1 MMIMDECKDS
11 TRVNHAPR
19 APRATPTPTPT
30 TTTRNAGGLSKKCA
44 VDDGGRGRREKCQED
59 DDAFHAEE
67 IEYEDDEKNSSERSS
82 SLMRDEAER
91 ETDAILVGGCEG
103 GVLGEEEDD
112 VSKERRMN
120 LVEECVRDLL
130 AGLGEDVTREG
141 LLDTPKRVA
150 KAMTF
155 AMKGYGKTA
164 RDALGTALF
173 QEPTLSRPITMKQ
186 QDASGEG
193 EESTRNV
200 EAKQEQQKREGDD
213 ASIILV
219 RDVPIFS
226 TSSTS
231 MMPFYGVVHVGYVPK
246 DGYILGLSKV
256 ARVAEVFAR
265 RVQNP
270 AGLAREIAEAV
281 GEIACAS
288 GVGVVLETTQLGPRK
303 GNANAASAR
312 NVSRH
317 GVGCL
322 SLGRCREKFDRS
334 SAMKND
340 AEDYEDEE
348 CREGRWTEF
357 EGLLGMG
364 RAKIQDTSSPLEGSS
379 RRSTSPSERGSSK
392 APPKKAL
399 EASIRLLKAIGLKSA
414 NGTSTSSSSENLLV
428 GCGDDDDDDDNDDED
443 DDDDDDDDD
452 ITMRDNNSALADDI
466 SLSSY
471 TSFEGRARTP
481 PSPSTLSSPILSS
494 DAAGDDHK
502 NGKNI
507 HNKMPSSVVRCRSV
521 EAPFSLARCA
531 FNYASM
537 MNESV
542 CGREVSLEQTVQQ
555 NVPESSSMSTF
566 RRCFSSTSTS
576 DVSELTI
583 ERDLLLTTT
592 CEHHLLPF
600 HGVVH
605 VAYWHSPGHALDR
618 KLVQAIVSR
627 QGSRL
632 QVQERLTSDLADDF
646 EKVIGSHSNVTAAGV
661 MICISAAHMCM
672 ASRGVEK
679 TGSSTCTVATRG
691 KFASS
696 SKARSRV
703 WQSL

>member
-1 MMIMDECKDS
+1 MD
-11 TRVNHAPR
+11 H
-19 APRATPTPTPT
+19 
-30 TTTRNAGGLSKKCA
+30 
-44 VDDGGRGRREKCQED
+44 GGREKRH
-59 DDAFHAEE
+59 DAFEDE
-67 IEYEDDEKNSSERSS
+67 DVEYEDDEKNSSERSS

-91 ETDAILVGGCEG
+91 GDVILTGCEG
-103 GVLGEEEDD
+103 GVVLGEEEDD
-112 VSKERRMN
+112 VSRERRMN

-130 AGLGEDVTREG
+130 SGLGEDVKREG

-173 QEPTLSRPITMKQ
+173 QEPTLSRPITMTEKNSTGEEEESAVESQKERHKKQ
-186 QDASGEG
+186 EGEDAS
-193 EESTRNV
+193 V
-200 EAKQEQQKREGDD
+200 
-213 ASIILV
+213 ILV

-265 RVQNP
+265 RMQNP
-270 AGLAREIAEAV
+270 DGLAREIAEAV
-281 GEIACAS
+281 GEVACAS
-288 GVGVVLETTQLGPRK
+288 GVGVILETTQLGPRK
-303 GNANAASAR
+303 LDASASSAR
-312 NVSRH
+312 NVTRY

-322 SLGRCREKFDRS
+322 SVSTGGEKFDRPLG
-334 SAMKND
+334 MTND
-340 AEDYEDEE
+340 TEDYEDEE
-348 CREGRWTEF
+348 CCEGRWAEF

-364 RAKIQDTSSPLEGSS
+364 RAKIQETLLPSGNSSQ
-379 RRSTSPSERGSSK
+379 RSTSSSERERLK

-399 EASIRLLKAIGLKSA
+399 EASVRLLKAIGLKSA
-414 NGTSTSSSSENLLV
+414 YEASTSTSSESLLV
-428 GCGDDDDDDDNDDED
+428 DSGDDDDDNDDDGD
-443 DDDDDDDDD
+443 DDDECVDDD
-452 ITMRDNNSALADDI
+452 IAMRDNNSALADDI

-471 TSFEGRARTP
+471 TSFEGRTQTP
-481 PSPSTLSSPILSS
+481 PSPSNLSTSLVANDRTRNDKKTS
-494 DAAGDDHK
+494 
-502 NGKNI
+502 KNI
-507 HNKMPSSVVRCRSV
+507 HKRMPSSVVRCRSID
-521 EAPFSLARCA
+521 EPFSLARCA

-537 MNESV
+537 MSESV
-542 CGREVSLEQTVQQ
+542 CGRDVSLEQTVRQ
-555 NVPESSSMSTF
+555 NASMSSSSSPTSAF
-566 RRCFSSTSTS
+566 GRCFSSTSTS
-576 DVSELTI
+576 DVTELKI

-605 VAYWHSPGHALDR
+605 VAYWHSPGLELDR

-646 EKVIGSHSNVTAAGV
+646 ERVIGSHANADAAGV

-691 KFASS
+691 KFTSS
-696 SKARSRV
+696 AKARSKV

>member
-1 MMIMDECKDS
+1 MMMIMEECKDS

-19 APRATPTPTPT
+19 APRATPTPTT
-30 TTTRNAGGLSKKCA
+30 TTSTRNAGGLFAKKCA
-44 VDDGGRGRREKCQED
+44 VDDGGRGGREKCQED

-288 GVGVVLETTQLGPRK
+288 GVGVVLETTQLGPRT
-303 GNANAASAR
+303 ANAASAR
-312 NVSRH
+312 TVSRH

-322 SLGRCREKFDRS
+322 SVGRCREKFDRS

-428 GCGDDDDDDDNDDED
+428 GSGDDDDDDDDE

-494 DAAGDDHK
+494 DTGGDDHK

-507 HNKMPSSVVRCRSV
+507 RNKMPSSV
-521 EAPFSLARCA
+521 
-531 FNYASM
+531 
-537 MNESV
+537 
-542 CGREVSLEQTVQQ
+542 TVQQ

-566 RRCFSSTSTS
+566 SRCFSSTSTS

-632 QVQERLTSDLADDF
+632 QVQERLTSNLADDF
-646 EKVIGSHSNVTAAGV
+646 EKVIGSHSNATAAGV

>member
-1 MMIMDECKDS
+1 MEEYKDS
-11 TRVNHAPR
+11 TRVA
-19 APRATPTPTPT
+19 AALT
-30 TTTRNAGGLSKKCA
+30 TTITTADGFRKGYMYRKDCA
-44 VDDGGRGRREKCQED
+44 VEIDERRKEKRHDGFAAD
-59 DDAFHAEE
+59 EE

-91 ETDAILVGGCEG
+91 GDAIIVDCEG
-103 GVLGEEEDD
+103 GTLGEEEDD

-130 AGLGEDVTREG
+130 AGLGEDVKREG

-150 KAMTF
+150 KAMLF

-173 QEPTLSRPITMKQ
+173 QEPTLSRPITMKKDSSGEDDESTQNVEMKQ
-186 QDASGEG
+186 QQQQQQQQQGEG
-193 EESTRNV
+193 E
-200 EAKQEQQKREGDD
+200 D

-231 MMPFYGVVHVGYVPK
+231 MMPFYGVVHIGYVPK

-265 RVQNP
+265 RMQNP
-270 AGLAREIAEAV
+270 EGLAREIAEAV
-281 GEIACAS
+281 GEVACAS

-303 GNANAASAR
+303 DDANLASSR
-312 NVSRH
+312 IVSRH
-317 GVGCL
+317 GIGCL
-322 SLGRCREKFDRS
+322 SVCSSGREKFDHPS
-334 SAMKND
+334 SMTND
-340 AEDYEDEE
+340 ADEYEDEE
-348 CREGRWTEF
+348 CCEGRWTEF

-364 RAKIQDTSSPLEGSS
+364 RAKMQESSSPSS
-379 RRSTSPSERGSSK
+379 SLRMSASPSSERGSLK

-399 EASIRLLKAIGLKSA
+399 EASVRLLNAIGLKSA
-414 NGTSTSSSSENLLV
+414 IYSSTNTSSENLLS
-428 GCGDDDDDDDNDDED
+428 GSGD

-452 ITMRDNNSALADDI
+452 EEDDDVAMRDNNSALADDT

-481 PSPSTLSSPILSS
+481 PSPSNLSTSILANDSTRS
-494 DAAGDDHK
+494 DKK
-502 NGKNI
+502 NTKNI
-507 HNKMPSSVVRCRSV
+507 NKGMPSSDIICRSID
-521 EAPFSLARCA
+521 EPFSLARCA

-537 MNESV
+537 MSDSV
-542 CGREVSLEQTVQQ
+542 CGRDVSLEYTVQQ
-555 NVPESSSMSTF
+555 NLSPTSSSSSVF
-566 RRCFSSTSTS
+566 GRCFSSTKTPE
-576 DVSELTI
+576 VSELTI
-583 ERDLLLTTT
+583 ERDLVLTTT

-605 VAYWHSPGHALDR
+605 VAYWHSPGLALER

-632 QVQERLTSDLADDF
+632 QVQERLTSDLADDL
-646 EKVIGSHSNVTAAGV
+646 EKVIIGSSANVTTAEAGV
-661 MICISAAHMCM
+661 MVCISAAHMCM

-696 SKARSRV
+696 AKARSKV

>member
-1 MMIMDECKDS
+1 
-11 TRVNHAPR
+11 
-19 APRATPTPTPT
+19 
-30 TTTRNAGGLSKKCA
+30 
-44 VDDGGRGRREKCQED
+44 
-59 DDAFHAEE
+59 
-67 IEYEDDEKNSSERSS
+67 
-82 SLMRDEAER
+82 
-91 ETDAILVGGCEG
+91 
-103 GVLGEEEDD
+103 
-112 VSKERRMN
+112 
-120 LVEECVRDLL
+120 VEECVRDLL
-130 AGLGEDVTREG
+130 AGLGEDVKREG

-173 QEPTLSRPITMKQ
+173 QEPTLSRPITMTEKNSTGEEEESEVESQKERHKKQ
-186 QDASGEG
+186 EG
-193 EESTRNV
+193 E
-200 EAKQEQQKREGDD
+200 D

-265 RVQNP
+265 RMQNP
-270 AGLAREIAEAV
+270 DGLAREIAEAV
-281 GEIACAS
+281 GEVACAS
-288 GVGVVLETTQLGPRK
+288 GVGVILETTQLGPRK
-303 GNANAASAR
+303 LDASASSAR
-312 NVSRH
+312 NVTRY
-317 GVGCL
+317 GIGCL
-322 SLGRCREKFDRS
+322 SVSTGGEKFDRPLG
-334 SAMKND
+334 MTND
-340 AEDYEDEE
+340 TEDYEDEE
-348 CREGRWTEF
+348 CCEGRWAEF

-364 RAKIQDTSSPLEGSS
+364 RAKIQETLLPSGSS
-379 RRSTSPSERGSSK
+379 SQRSTSSSERERLK

-399 EASIRLLKAIGLKSA
+399 EASVRLLKAIGLKSA
-414 NGTSTSSSSENLLV
+414 NEASTSTSSESLLV
-428 GCGDDDDDDDNDDED
+428 DSGDDDDDDDDED
-443 DDDDDDDDD
+443 DDDECVDDD
-452 ITMRDNNSALADDI
+452 IAMRDNNSALADDI

-471 TSFEGRARTP
+471 TSFEGRTQTP
-481 PSPSTLSSPILSS
+481 PSPSNLSTSLVAN
-494 DAAGDDHK
+494 DRTRNDKK
-502 NGKNI
+502 NSKNI
-507 HNKMPSSVVRCRSV
+507 HKRMPSSVVRCRSID
-521 EAPFSLARCA
+521 EPFSLARCA

-537 MNESV
+537 MSESV
-542 CGREVSLEQTVQQ
+542 CGRDVSLEQTVRQ
-555 NVPESSSMSTF
+555 NASMSSSSSPTSAF
-566 RRCFSSTSTS
+566 GRCFSSTSTS
-576 DVSELTI
+576 DVTELKI

-605 VAYWHSPGHALDR
+605 VAYWHSPGLELDR

-646 EKVIGSHSNVTAAGV
+646 ERVIGSHANADAAGV
-661 MICISAAHMCM
+661 MICISAVHMCM

-691 KFASS
+691 KFTSS
-696 SKARSRV
+696 AIARSKV

>member
-1 MMIMDECKDS
+1 MD
-11 TRVNHAPR
+11 H
-19 APRATPTPTPT
+19 
-30 TTTRNAGGLSKKCA
+30 
-44 VDDGGRGRREKCQED
+44 GGREKRH
-59 DDAFHAEE
+59 DAFEDE
-67 IEYEDDEKNSSERSS
+67 DVEYEDDEKNSSERSS

-91 ETDAILVGGCEG
+91 GDVILTGCEG
-103 GVLGEEEDD
+103 GVVLGEEEDD
-112 VSKERRMN
+112 VSRERRMN

-130 AGLGEDVTREG
+130 SGLGEDVKREG

-173 QEPTLSRPITMKQ
+173 QEPTLSRPITMTEKNSTGEEEESAVESQKERHKKQ
-186 QDASGEG
+186 EGEDAS
-193 EESTRNV
+193 V
-200 EAKQEQQKREGDD
+200 
-213 ASIILV
+213 ILV

-231 MMPFYGVVHVGYVPK
+231 MMPFYGVLHVGYVPK

-265 RVQNP
+265 RMQNP
-270 AGLAREIAEAV
+270 DGLAREIAEAV
-281 GEIACAS
+281 GEVACAS
-288 GVGVVLETTQLGPRK
+288 GVGVILETTQLGPRK
-303 GNANAASAR
+303 LDASASSAR
-312 NVSRH
+312 NVTRY

-322 SLGRCREKFDRS
+322 SVSTGGEKFDRPLG
-334 SAMKND
+334 MTND
-340 AEDYEDEE
+340 TEDYEDEE
-348 CREGRWTEF
+348 CCEGRWAEF

-364 RAKIQDTSSPLEGSS
+364 RAKIQETLLPSGSS
-379 RRSTSPSERGSSK
+379 SQRSTSSSERERLK

-399 EASIRLLKAIGLKSA
+399 EASVRLLKAIGLKSA
-414 NGTSTSSSSENLLV
+414 NEASTSTSSESLIVDS
-428 GCGDDDDDDDNDDED
+428 GDDDDDDDDED
-443 DDDDDDDDD
+443 DDDECVDDD
-452 ITMRDNNSALADDI
+452 IAMRDNNSALADDI

-471 TSFEGRARTP
+471 TSFEGRTQTP
-481 PSPSTLSSPILSS
+481 PSPSNLSTSLVAN
-494 DAAGDDHK
+494 DRTRNDKK
-502 NGKNI
+502 NSKNI
-507 HNKMPSSVVRCRSV
+507 HKRMPSSVVRCRSID
-521 EAPFSLARCA
+521 EPFSLARCA

-537 MNESV
+537 MSESV
-542 CGREVSLEQTVQQ
+542 CGRDVSLEQTVRQ
-555 NVPESSSMSTF
+555 NASMSSSSSPTSAF
-566 RRCFSSTSTS
+566 GRCFSSTSTS
-576 DVSELTI
+576 DVTELKI

-605 VAYWHSPGHALDR
+605 VAYWHSPGLELDR

-646 EKVIGSHSNVTAAGV
+646 ERVIGSHANADAAGV
-661 MICISAAHMCM
+661 MICISAVHMCM

-691 KFASS
+691 KFTSS
-696 SKARSRV
+696 AIARSKV

>member
-1 MMIMDECKDS
+1 MMMEECKDS
-11 TRVNHAPR
+11 ARVNQAST
-19 APRATPTPTPT
+19 AT
-30 TTTRNAGGLSKKCA
+30 TTAKATTRTNAERIFTGAKECA
-44 VDDGGRGRREKCQED
+44 VEMDHGGREKRH
-59 DDAFHAEE
+59 DAFEDE
-67 IEYEDDEKNSSERSS
+67 DVEYEDDEKNSSERSS

-91 ETDAILVGGCEG
+91 GDVILTGCEG
-103 GVLGEEEDD
+103 GVVLGEEEDD
-112 VSKERRMN
+112 VSRERRMN

-130 AGLGEDVTREG
+130 SGLGEDVKREG

-173 QEPTLSRPITMKQ
+173 QEPTLSRPITMTEKNSTGEEEESAVESQKERHKKQ
-186 QDASGEG
+186 EGEDAS
-193 EESTRNV
+193 V
-200 EAKQEQQKREGDD
+200 
-213 ASIILV
+213 ILV

-265 RVQNP
+265 RMQNP
-270 AGLAREIAEAV
+270 DGLAREIAEAV
-281 GEIACAS
+281 GEVACAS
-288 GVGVVLETTQLGPRK
+288 GVGVILETTQLGPRK
-303 GNANAASAR
+303 LDASASSAR
-312 NVSRH
+312 NVTRY

-322 SLGRCREKFDRS
+322 SVSTGGEKFDRPLG
-334 SAMKND
+334 MTND
-340 AEDYEDEE
+340 TEDYEDEE
-348 CREGRWTEF
+348 CCEGRWAEF

-364 RAKIQDTSSPLEGSS
+364 RAKIQETLLPSGSS
-379 RRSTSPSERGSSK
+379 SQRSTSSSERERLK

-399 EASIRLLKAIGLKSA
+399 EASVRLLKAIGLKSA
-414 NGTSTSSSSENLLV
+414 NEASTSTSSESLLV
-428 GCGDDDDDDDNDDED
+428 DSGDDDDDDDDED
-443 DDDDDDDDD
+443 DDDECVDDD
-452 ITMRDNNSALADDI
+452 IAMRDNNSALADDI

-471 TSFEGRARTP
+471 TSFEGRTQTP
-481 PSPSTLSSPILSS
+481 PSPSNLSTSLVAN
-494 DAAGDDHK
+494 DRTRNDKK
-502 NGKNI
+502 NSKNI
-507 HNKMPSSVVRCRSV
+507 HKRMPSSVVRCRSID
-521 EAPFSLARCA
+521 EPFSLARCA

-537 MNESV
+537 MSESV
-542 CGREVSLEQTVQQ
+542 CGRDVSLEQTVRQ
-555 NVPESSSMSTF
+555 NASMSSSSSPTSAF
-566 RRCFSSTSTS
+566 GRCFSSTSTS
-576 DVSELTI
+576 DVTELKI

-605 VAYWHSPGHALDR
+605 VAYWHSPGLELDR

-646 EKVIGSHSNVTAAGV
+646 ERVIGSHANADAAGV
-661 MICISAAHMCM
+661 MICISAVHMCM

-691 KFASS
+691 KFTSS
-696 SKARSRV
+696 AIARSKV

>member
-1 MMIMDECKDS
+1 
-11 TRVNHAPR
+11 
-19 APRATPTPTPT
+19 
-30 TTTRNAGGLSKKCA
+30 
-44 VDDGGRGRREKCQED
+44 
-59 DDAFHAEE
+59 
-67 IEYEDDEKNSSERSS
+67 
-82 SLMRDEAER
+82 
-91 ETDAILVGGCEG
+91 
-103 GVLGEEEDD
+103 
-112 VSKERRMN
+112 MN

-130 AGLGEDVTREG
+130 SGLGEDVKREG

-173 QEPTLSRPITMKQ
+173 QEPTLSRPITMTEKNSTGEEEESAVESQKERHKKQ
-186 QDASGEG
+186 EGEDAS
-193 EESTRNV
+193 V
-200 EAKQEQQKREGDD
+200 
-213 ASIILV
+213 ILV

-231 MMPFYGVVHVGYVPK
+231 MMPFYGVLHVGYVPK

-265 RVQNP
+265 RMQNP
-270 AGLAREIAEAV
+270 DGLAREIAEAV
-281 GEIACAS
+281 GEVACAS
-288 GVGVVLETTQLGPRK
+288 GVGVILETTQLGPRK
-303 GNANAASAR
+303 LDASASSAR
-312 NVSRH
+312 NVTRY

-322 SLGRCREKFDRS
+322 NVSTGGEKFDRPLG
-334 SAMKND
+334 MTND
-340 AEDYEDEE
+340 TEDYEDEE
-348 CREGRWTEF
+348 CCEGRWAEF

-364 RAKIQDTSSPLEGSS
+364 RAKIQETLLPSGSS
-379 RRSTSPSERGSSK
+379 SQRSTSSSERERLK

-399 EASIRLLKAIGLKSA
+399 EASVRLLKAIGLKSA
-414 NGTSTSSSSENLLV
+414 NEASTSTSSESLIVDS
-428 GCGDDDDDDDNDDED
+428 GDDDDDDDED
-443 DDDDDDDDD
+443 DDDECVDDD
-452 ITMRDNNSALADDI
+452 IAMRDNNSALADDI

-471 TSFEGRARTP
+471 TSFEGRTQTP
-481 PSPSTLSSPILSS
+481 PSPSNLSTSLVAN
-494 DAAGDDHK
+494 DRTRNDKK
-502 NGKNI
+502 NSKNI
-507 HNKMPSSVVRCRSV
+507 HKRMPSSVVRCRSID
-521 EAPFSLARCA
+521 EPFSLARCA

-537 MNESV
+537 MSESV
-542 CGREVSLEQTVQQ
+542 CGRDVSLEQTVRL
-555 NVPESSSMSTF
+555 NASMSSSSSPTSAF
-566 RRCFSSTSTS
+566 GRCFSSTSTS
-576 DVSELTI
+576 DVTELKI

-605 VAYWHSPGHALDR
+605 VAYWHSPGLELDR

-646 EKVIGSHSNVTAAGV
+646 ERVIGSHANADAAGV
-661 MICISAAHMCM
+661 MICISAVHMCM

-691 KFASS
+691 KFTSS
-696 SKARSRV
+696 AKARSKV